1 MGFTWALWHTVGLI
15 MAFLLW
21 SRSRKSRL
29 KRWCYLLALLLKNR
43 FCVLPDLFFFI
54 IYPGWLHFVFL
65 QNDGALRWF
74 SWGSMYSSRC
84 IIKPNPNRW
93 KENGKAKGSERRIL
107 GRVERFGYLCV
118 VPFAVCS
125 MQCVTDS
132 ICSLRDSPTVL
143 SNYWIYLSLLRC
155 LWSTARF
162 LLNAL
167 VLSSA
172 AIGNRFNDGL

>member
-93 KENGKAKGSERRIL
+93 KENGKGQKGGSL
-107 GRVERFGYLCV
+107 GESSVLVICVWFLLLCV
-118 VPFAVCS
+118 LLCSVWPIQFAAFVILLLFWAIIG
-125 MQCVTDS
+125 S
-132 ICSLRDSPTVL
+132 ISPCCDVFGPL
-143 SNYWIYLSLLRC
+143 QGFFWMRWFCLLPR
-155 LWSTARF
+155 
-162 LLNAL
+162 
-167 VLSSA
+167 
-172 AIGNRFNDGL
+172 